1 MFAMKT
7 KVTTDDEAGMHL
19 EILPVSLAD
28 RPQQVSGSS

>member
-19 EILPVSLAD
+19 EVLPVSIVDAAQPPTL
-28 RPQQVSGSS
+28 